1 MPKPAPGTRADYA
14 TFLPITTRWMD
25 NDVFGHVNNATYYSF
40 FDTAVCSFLVGHGV
54 LDWVEGEHFMV
65 VAESGCRYHSEL
77 AFPDLIT
84 AGLRVAQ
91 DDGWSDILSRVL
103 VTLVEPHLGHG
114 RATILDRYPAP
125 EAALARR
132 AGDDPRVAERFEL
145 YACGVELANGFG
157 ELTDPAEQRRRFAA
171 EMAEKARVHGET
183 YPVDEDFLSALAQ
196 MPPASGIALG
206 FDRLMMLATGAPRI
220 DEVMWTP
227 VP

>member
-84 AGLRVAQ
+84 AGLRVARLGGRSVRYEIGLFRG
-91 DDGWSDILSRVL
+91 DADAASAEGYFVHVCVGKGDRRPAPLPEHWRGIL
-103 VTLVEPHLGHG
+103 
-114 RATILDRYPAP
+114 ATIIR
-125 EAALARR
+125 EA
-132 AGDDPRVAERFEL
+132 GIK
-145 YACGVELANGFG
+145 
-157 ELTDPAEQRRRFAA
+157 
-171 EMAEKARVHGET
+171 EM
-183 YPVDEDFLSALAQ
+183 
-196 MPPASGIALG
+196 
-206 FDRLMMLATGAPRI
+206 GA
-220 DEVMWTP
+220 WTP
-227 VP
+227 G